1 VRSIPLNASPD
12 FTAREMLAAMEAGP
26 ISVETSLPDW
36 DDCTDRLLMVYRRVL
51 SHPQPELRT
60 GPALLGDLKH
70 DDRC

>member
-1 VRSIPLNASPD
+1 VRSVPLNASPD
-12 FTAREMLAAMEAGP
+12 FTAREMLAAMDAGP
-26 ISVETSLPDW
+26 ISIETRLPDW